1 MKMVMHNRSN
11 ASTGQLSVNDTHD
24 SSLLTITTGRLL
36 WLYLVSCLTP
46 MVHVVY
52 TTLLDETAS
61 MVSGASL
68 QVSAKRSFQV
78 SGNIRLKPEN
88 SEKMSSMLHLSKKG
102 SKLTIVGLTPET

>member
-24 SSLLTITTGRLL
+24 SSMLTITTGRLL

-46 MVHVVY
+46 MVHVLY
-52 TTLLDETAS
+52 TSLLGETAS

-68 QVSAKRSFQV
+68 QVSGVREHKIEME
-78 SGNIRLKPEN
+78 NIE
-88 SEKMSSMLHLSKKG
+88 HL
-102 SKLTIVGLTPET
+102 